1 MLWWLEHLAWTTMR
15 GFLYGILKK
24 EGNIMRV
31 AYNPQEE
38 KTDEEQLVKNMDVK
52 GLPLCDKCFMH
63 HNGDCF

>member
-1 MLWWLEHLAWTTMR
+1 MR
-15 GFLYGILKK
+15 GFFYIQGKR
-24 EGNIMRV
+24 NIMRV

>member
-1 MLWWLEHLAWTTMR
+1 MR